1 MSADSKPPTKFGVVL
16 FPGFQSLDVFGPC
29 DLLATHSRFN
39 TLSIAMLSSTLEP
52 VPSNLLPTGGCG
64 QLAVPTHTFDN
75 APEDIEV
82 LLVPG
87 GPGTRDDDIIVPA
100 MAYVKKV
107 YPKLRYLLTVCTG
120 SALVAKTGLLD
131 GKRATTNKKSFKWA
145 TCQGLEVN
153 WVLEARWVTDG
164 NIWTSS
170 GISAGIDMMLAFMAA
185 VYGEDAAQSVAN
197 HSEYRRHTDANDD
210 PFAKLAGV

>member
-64 QLAVPTHTFDN
+64 QLVVPTHTFDN

-87 GPGTRDDDIIVPA
+87 GPGTRDDDIIAPA

-185 VYGEDAAQSVAN
+185 VYGEDAAQSVAD

>member
-1 MSADSKPPTKFGVVL
+1 MSADSKPPTKYGVVL
-16 FPGFQSLDVFGPC
+16 YPGFQSLDVFGPC

-39 TLSIAMLSSTLEP
+39 TVSVAMLSSTLEP

-64 QLAVPTHTFDN
+64 QLVVPTHTFDN
-75 APEDIEV
+75 APDDIEV

-87 GPGTRDDDIIVPA
+87 GPGTRDDDSIAPA

-107 YPKLRYLLTVCTG
+107 YPKLRYLLT
-120 SALVAKTGLLD
+120 
-131 GKRATTNKKSFKWA
+131 A

-153 WVLEARWVTDG
+153 WVLQARWVTDG
-164 NIWTSS
+164 NMWTSS

-185 VYGEDAAQSVAN
+185 IYGEDAAQSVAD
-197 HSEYRRHTDANDD
+197 HSEYRRHADANDD
-210 PFAKLAGV
+210 PFAQFAGA